1 MNNKELL
8 ADVTQS
14 MMPKYF
20 AIAGFGSLDAE
31 AGYAS
36 RMLVV
41 AEEDKHHEF
50 WVYSPALQLMALEA
64 YKIVWSSPED
74 KVRLS
79 FNPETNELY
88 MIEIFRF

>member
-1 MNNKELL
+1 MNKKELL

-14 MMPKYF
+14 MIPKYF
-20 AIAGFGSLDAE
+20 AIVGFGSLNAE

-36 RMLVV
+36 KMQVV
-41 AEEDKHHEF
+41 AADDQRHEF
-50 WVYSPALQLMALEA
+50 WVLSPALQLMALEA
-64 YKIVWSSPED
+64 YKIVWNSPED

-79 FNPETNELY
+79 FNAETKELY